1 MSANFS
7 ESSLLNE
14 LVSAL
19 KCLPSVGQRTAQ
31 RMAFH
36 LLEHDRE
43 KGLLLAQ
50 AMQNAI
56 ENIGHCQRCR
66 TLTEHDICRI
76 CADPSRQQST
86 LCVVENPSDVLAV
99 EQATAYRG
107 YYFVL
112 MGKLS
117 PLDGIGPEDIGLD
130 LLESRLA
137 DEAEAIEELI
147 LATNPTVEGEV
158 TAHYISQLAEKY
170 QVKTTRIAH
179 GVPVG
184 GELDYV
190 DSGTLSHAFD
200 GRRRY

>member
-1 MSANFS
+1 MS

-14 LVSAL
+14 LVSTL
-19 KCLPSVGQRTAQ
+19 KCLPGVGARTAQ

-36 LLEHDRE
+36 LLEHERE
-43 KGLLLAQ
+43 KGLQLADTLR
-50 AMQNAI
+50 AAI
-56 ENIGHCQRCR
+56 ENIGHCKQCR
-66 TLTEHDICRI
+66 TLTEHEICKI
-76 CADPSRQQST
+76 CSDKGRNVEI
-86 LCVVENPSDVLAV
+86 LCVIENPSDVLAV

-117 PLDGIGPEDIGLD
+117 PLDGIGPEDLGLD
-130 LLESRLA
+130 LLELRL
-137 DEAEAIEELI
+137 EQGQIQELI

-158 TAHYISQLAEKY
+158 TAHYISELARKY
-170 QVKTTRIAH
+170 DVKTTRIAH

-184 GELDYV
+184 GELNYV

-200 GRRRY
+200 GRRNY

>member
-1 MSANFS
+1 MS

-14 LVSAL
+14 LVSTL
-19 KCLPSVGQRTAQ
+19 KCLPSVGARTAQ

-43 KGLLLAQ
+43 AGLKLAT
-50 AMQNAI
+50 AMRDAI
-56 ENIGHCQRCR
+56 ENIGHCKQCR
-66 TLTEHDICRI
+66 TLTEHETCRI
-76 CADPSRQQST
+76 CEDTRRNPET

-117 PLDGIGPEDIGLD
+117 PLDGVGPDELGLD
-130 LLESRLA
+130 ILEHRLA
-137 DEAEAIEELI
+137 EGEVEELI

-158 TAHYISQLAEKY
+158 TAHYISQLAQKHD
-170 QVKTTRIAH
+170 VKTTRIAH

-190 DSGTLSHAFD
+190 DSSTLSHAFD
-200 GRRRY
+200 GRRNY

>member
-1 MSANFS
+1 MS

-19 KCLPSVGQRTAQ
+19 RCLPSVGARTAQ

-43 KGLLLAQ
+43 KGLKLAG
-50 AMQNAI
+50 AMRNAI
-56 ENIGHCQRCR
+56 EKIGHCKQCR
-66 TLTEHDICRI
+66 TLTEHEICKI
-76 CADPSRQQST
+76 CSDKRRNPET
-86 LCVVENPSDVLAV
+86 LCVIESPSDVLAV

-130 LLESRLA
+130 LLEQRLQN
-137 DEAEAIEELI
+137 EQIEELI

-158 TAHYISQLAEKY
+158 TAHYISELAQKHH
-170 QVKTTRIAH
+170 VKTTRIAH

-190 DSGTLSHAFD
+190 DSSTLSHAFD
-200 GRRRY
+200 GRRDY

>member
-1 MSANFS
+1 MS

-14 LVSAL
+14 LVSTL
-19 KCLPSVGQRTAQ
+19 KCLPSVGARTAQ

-43 KGLLLAQ
+43 AGLKLAN
-50 AMQNAI
+50 AMRDAI
-56 ENIGHCQRCR
+56 ENIGHCKQCR
-66 TLTEHDICRI
+66 TLTEHETCRI
-76 CADPSRQQST
+76 CEDTRRNPAI

-117 PLDGIGPEDIGLD
+117 PLDGIGPDELGLD
-130 LLESRLA
+130 ILEHRLSEG
-137 DEAEAIEELI
+137 DIEELI

-158 TAHYISQLAEKY
+158 TAHYISELAQKHN
-170 QVKTTRIAH
+170 VITTRIAH

-190 DSGTLSHAFD
+190 DSSTLSHAFD
-200 GRRRY
+200 GRRNY

>member
-1 MSANFS
+1 MA

-14 LVSAL
+14 LVNAL
-19 KCLPSVGQRTAQ
+19 KCLPGVGARTAQ

-43 KGLLLAQ
+43 KGLILADS
-50 AMQNAI
+50 MRNAI
-56 ENIGHCQRCR
+56 EKIGHCQKCR
-66 TLTEHDICRI
+66 TLTEHKICKI
-76 CADPSRQQST
+76 CSDKGRNPET
-86 LCVVENPSDVLAV
+86 LCVIENPSDVLAV

-117 PLDGIGPEDIGLD
+117 PLDGIGPEDLGLD
-130 LLESRLA
+130 LLEQRLRK
-137 DEAEAIEELI
+137 EPITELI

-158 TAHYISQLAEKY
+158 TAHYISELAAKHN
-170 QVKTTRIAH
+170 VKTTRIAH

-190 DSGTLSHAFD
+190 DSSTLSHAFE
-200 GRRRY
+200 GRRSY

>member
-1 MSANFS
+1 MSTNPS

-19 KCLPSVGQRTAQ
+19 KCLPSVGARTAQ

-43 KGLLLAQ
+43 NGLQLAN
-50 AMQNAI
+50 AMRNAI
-56 ENIGHCQRCR
+56 ENIGHCKSCR
-66 TLTEHDICRI
+66 TLTEHEICRI
-76 CADPSRQQST
+76 CADKSRQLNT

-117 PLDGIGPEDIGLD
+117 PLDGIGPDEIGLD
-130 LLESRLA
+130 VLEMRL
-137 DEAEAIEELI
+137 EAEDIEELI

-158 TAHYISQLAEKY
+158 TAHYISQLANKY
-170 QVKTTRIAH
+170 NVKTTRIAH

-200 GRRRY
+200 GRRNY

>member
-1 MSANFS
+1 MS

-14 LVSAL
+14 LVSSL
-19 KCLPSVGQRTAQ
+19 KCLPSVGARTAQ
-31 RMAFH
+31 RMAFY

-43 KGLLLAQ
+43 NGLKLAD
-50 AMQNAI
+50 AMRKAI
-56 ENIGHCQRCR
+56 ENIGHCKKCR
-66 TLTEHDICRI
+66 TLTEHEICKI
-76 CADPSRQQST
+76 CSDKGRKLKL

-117 PLDGIGPEDIGLD
+117 PLDGMGPEDIGLD
-130 LLESRLA
+130 LLEQRLK
-137 DEAEAIEELI
+137 DEPIEELI

-158 TAHYISQLAEKY
+158 TAHYISELAQQY
-170 QVKTTRIAH
+170 NVITTRIAH

-190 DSGTLSHAFD
+190 DSSTLSHAFE
-200 GRRRY
+200 GRRNY

>member
-1 MSANFS
+1 MS

-14 LVSAL
+14 LVSTL
-19 KCLPSVGQRTAQ
+19 KCLPSVGARTAQ

-43 KGLLLAQ
+43 AGLKLAE
-50 AMQNAI
+50 AMRTAL
-56 ENIGHCQRCR
+56 ENIGNCKQCR
-66 TLTEHDICRI
+66 TLTEHETCRI
-76 CADPSRQQST
+76 CIDKRRNPET
-86 LCVVENPSDVLAV
+86 LCVVESPSDVLAV

-117 PLDGIGPEDIGLD
+117 PLDGIGPDELGLD
-130 LLESRLA
+130 ILEHRLA
-137 DEAEAIEELI
+137 EGEVEELI

-158 TAHYISQLAEKY
+158 TAHYISELAAKHN
-170 QVKTTRIAH
+170 VKTTRIAH

-190 DSGTLSHAFD
+190 DSSTLSHAFD
-200 GRRRY
+200 GRRNY

>member
-1 MSANFS
+1 MSDT
-7 ESSLLNE
+7 SLLNE
-14 LVSAL
+14 LIEAL
-19 KCLPSVGQRTAQ
+19 KCLPSVGARTAQ

-43 KGLLLAQ
+43 SALKLADTLQ
-50 AMQNAI
+50 LAMT
-56 ENIGHCQRCR
+56 NIGHCNRCR
-66 TLTEHDICRI
+66 TFTEDGTCRI
-76 CADPSRQQST
+76 CKSESRQQDS
-86 LCVVENPSDVLAV
+86 LCVVENPSDVLAL

-117 PLDGIGPEDIGLD
+117 PLDGIGPKELGLD
-130 LLESRLA
+130 LLEDRLA
-137 DEAEAIEELI
+137 EGQVKELI

-158 TAHYISQLAEKY
+158 TAHFISELARTY
-170 QVKTTRIAH
+170 NVNTTRIAH

-190 DSGTLSHAFD
+190 DSGTLSHAFS
-200 GRRRY
+200 GRRSY

>member
-1 MSANFS
+1 MSLNPS

-19 KCLPSVGQRTAQ
+19 KCLPSVGARTAQ

-43 KGLLLAQ
+43 KGLQLAQ

-56 ENIGHCQRCR
+56 ENIGHCKSCR
-66 TLTEHDICRI
+66 TLTEHEICRI
-76 CADPSRQQST
+76 CADKSRQLDT

-130 LLESRLA
+130 ILESRL
-137 DEAEAIEELI
+137 ESENIEELI

-158 TAHYISQLAEKY
+158 TAHYISQLAEK
-170 QVKTTRIAH
+170 QGIKTTRIAH

-200 GRRRY
+200 GRRNY

>member
-1 MSANFS
+1 MS

-19 KCLPSVGQRTAQ
+19 KCLPSVGARTAQ

-36 LLEHDRE
+36 LLEHDKE
-43 KGLLLAQ
+43 KGLLLAD
-50 AMQNAI
+50 AMRNAI
-56 ENIGHCQRCR
+56 ENIGNCQQCR

-76 CADPSRQQST
+76 CSDKSRNMDV
-86 LCVVENPSDVLAV
+86 LCVIENPSDVLAV

-117 PLDGIGPEDIGLD
+117 PLDGIGPEDLGLD
-130 LLESRLA
+130 ILEERLA
-137 DEAEAIEELI
+137 EGDIQELI

-158 TAHYISQLAEKY
+158 TAHYISEIATKHN
-170 QVKTTRIAH
+170 VKTTRIAH

-190 DSGTLSHAFD
+190 DSSTLSHAFD
-200 GRRRY
+200 GRRNY

>member
-1 MSANFS
+1 MS

-19 KCLPSVGQRTAQ
+19 KCLPSVGARTAQ

-43 KGLLLAQ
+43 SGLKLAETMK
-50 AMQNAI
+50 AAI
-56 ENIGHCQRCR
+56 ENIGHCQQCR
-66 TLTEHDICRI
+66 TLTELDVCRI
-76 CADPSRQQST
+76 CSDKSRNLDT

-117 PLDGIGPEDIGLD
+117 PLDGIGPEDLGLD
-130 LLESRLA
+130 ILEERMTEG
-137 DEAEAIEELI
+137 DVKELI

-158 TAHYISQLAEKY
+158 TAHYISELASTHN
-170 QVKTTRIAH
+170 VKTTRIAH

-190 DSGTLSHAFD
+190 DSGTLSHAFE
-200 GRRRY
+200 GRRNY

>member
-1 MSANFS
+1 MSVS
-7 ESSLLNE
+7 ESSLLNN
-14 LVSAL
+14 LVKAL
-19 KCLPSVGQRTAQ
+19 KCLPSVGNRTAQ

-36 LLEHDRE
+36 LLEHDRDN
-43 KGLLLAQ
+43 GLKLAE
-50 AMQNAI
+50 AMQQAI
-56 ENIGHCQRCR
+56 ENIGHCKQCR
-66 TLTEHDICRI
+66 TLTEHEICKI
-76 CADPSRQQST
+76 CSDKGRNEQT

-117 PLDGIGPEDIGLD
+117 PLDGIGPEDLGLD
-130 LLESRLA
+130 LLEYRL
-137 DEAEAIEELI
+137 ENENIEELI

-158 TAHYISQLAEKY
+158 TAHYISELANKY
-170 QVKTTRIAH
+170 SVKTTRIAH

-190 DSGTLSHAFD
+190 DRGTLSHAFE
-200 GRRRY
+200 GRRNY

>member
-1 MSANFS
+1 MSS

-14 LVSAL
+14 LVNAF
-19 KCLPSVGQRTAQ
+19 KCLPSVGARTAQ

-36 LLEHDRE
+36 LLEHDRD
-43 KGLLLAQ
+43 KGLQLAE
-50 AMQNAI
+50 AMKNAI
-56 ENIGHCQRCR
+56 ENIGHCKACR
-66 TLTEHDICRI
+66 TLTEHEICKI
-76 CADPSRQQST
+76 CSDNSRQLDT

-130 LLESRLA
+130 VLESRL
-137 DEAEAIEELI
+137 ENEAIEELI

-158 TAHYISQLAEKY
+158 TAHYISQIADKHN
-170 QVKTTRIAH
+170 VKTTRIAH

-200 GRRRY
+200 GRRNY

>member
-1 MSANFS
+1 MPNHPS

-19 KCLPSVGQRTAQ
+19 KCLPSVGARTAQ

-43 KGLLLAQ
+43 KGLQLAA

-56 ENIGHCQRCR
+56 ENIGHCRSCR
-66 TLTEHDICRI
+66 TLTEHETCRI
-76 CADPSRQQST
+76 CSDKSRQLNT

-117 PLDGIGPEDIGLD
+117 PLDGIGPDELGLD
-130 LLESRLA
+130 ILEARLEE
-137 DEAEAIEELI
+137 DAIEELI

-158 TAHYISQLAEKY
+158 TAHYISQLADKY
-170 QVKTTRIAH
+170 NVKTTRIAH

-200 GRRRY
+200 GRRNY

>member
-1 MSANFS
+1 MSNHPS

-19 KCLPSVGQRTAQ
+19 KCLPSVGARTAQ

-43 KGLLLAQ
+43 KGLQLAA
-50 AMQNAI
+50 AMQSAI
-56 ENIGHCQRCR
+56 ENIGHCKSCR
-66 TLTEHDICRI
+66 TLTEHEICRI
-76 CADPSRQQST
+76 CSDKSRQINT

-117 PLDGIGPEDIGLD
+117 PLDGIGPDEIGLD
-130 LLESRLA
+130 ILEARLQ
-137 DEAEAIEELI
+137 AEDIEELI

-158 TAHYISQLAEKY
+158 TAHYISQLADKHK
-170 QVKTTRIAH
+170 VKTTRIAH

-200 GRRRY
+200 GRRNY